1 MPTITDWLMVG
12 ITAVYVIATIFI
24 CWANINSAKATR
36 EQVAESK
43 RQFDE
48 ANRAFVVV
56 SFEIIRSGLATLCVQ
71 NCGNRIA
78 QNVNVHVSPEFL
90 ENMVDESNKKH
101 LKKMSESTFS
111 IGINQRCYICI
122 GSHLQLEQMSKE
134 LLRIN
139 LTY

>member
-111 IGINQRCYICI
+111 IGINQRWYICI